1 MNRDKLSEIYNTYV
15 DDLFTY
21 GLYLGFEREIIK
33 DAIQDIF
40 VRISTDDKIFDIS
53 NIKFYLFKSLKNRL
67 SDIYRKNKRLLSLD
81 NFNIEEELPFQIRV
95 TVESKYIEEEDR
107 VRTKEEIEEMLES
120 LTNRQR
126 EIIYLRYVQEY
137 EYEQISEILN
147 ITYSS
152 CRKLV
157 SKALSSL
164 RNKYGIISLLLLV
177 S

>member
-67 SDIYRKNKRLLSLD
+67 SDISRKNKRLLS
-81 NFNIEEELPFQIRV
+81 
-95 TVESKYIEEEDR
+95 Y
-107 VRTKEEIEEMLES
+107 
-120 LTNRQR
+120 
-126 EIIYLRYVQEY
+126 
-137 EYEQISEILN
+137 
-147 ITYSS
+147 
-152 CRKLV
+152 
-157 SKALSSL
+157 
-164 RNKYGIISLLLLV
+164 
-177 S
+177 